1 MARETRRL
9 WIWPLL
15 VVLLWLFVGGPLG
28 SFAGRLAEVQE
39 NDNAAFLPQSAEST
53 EVLDV
58 LVGFQDEETIPVTV
72 VFEREGGLTPEDQQA
87 IAAYAEELA
96 EVDKI
101 AEGGVGQPIPSED
114 GEAAQVVVQVA
125 TTDGEEL
132 ITAVEGVREVLA
144 DPPDGLTALV
154 GGQGGVLGDFV
165 DAFGAID
172 GVLLVVA
179 ISVVLLILVVVYRT
193 PILPLVVVF
202 SAVLAL
208 GVASAAIYGLA
219 AGDVLTLN
227 GQSQG
232 ILFILAVGAATDYS
246 LLVVARFREELRDH
260 ESKYDAMRV
269 AYKGAFEPIVAS
281 GATVILGLLC
291 LLLSDLAS
299 LSGLGPVGAI
309 GIAGA
314 MLSSLTL
321 LPAALVLLGRWAF
334 WPFLPR
340 YGSEHTDTKGLWGR
354 LARLIR
360 ARARVVWLVTFLVL
374 AGSAAFVTQLDE
386 EQVPQTEL
394 FLTEVESVTAQEVI
408 DRHFEADNASPVQIV
423 TPEEHLQ
430 ATLELVSTHP
440 GIADSGS
447 PGAPGQPSQ
456 PAVFPLPSPGD
467 PTVPR
472 IVDGE
477 AIVLATLDDPAD
489 SQAASDTVRDLRT
502 DLDEVS
508 TDVLVGGSTAIN
520 LDTRD
525 VTGSDRAKVIPAILI
540 VIFVVLALLL
550 RALVAPV
557 LLIVAN
563 VLSFGA
569 TLGISALVFEHVF
582 DFPASDPSTSLIGF
596 VFLVALGIDYSIF
609 LMTRVREE
617 SIRQGTHPGIL
628 KGLSAT
634 GGVITSAG
642 IVLAATFAALGVV
655 PILFL
660 AQIGFIVAFGVL
672 LDALVVRSL
681 LVPAL
686 AYDVGPAIWWPSRLW
701 RERDHAD
708 AETAR
713 MLDGEGGSTPP
724 AGPGNRHTNSQA

>member
-1 MARETRRL
+1 MMGRNSRRL
-9 WIWPLL
+9 WVWPLL

-58 LVGFQDEETIPVTV
+58 LVGFQEEETLPVTV
-72 VFEREGGLTPEDQQA
+72 VFERSGGLTPEDQQT
-87 IAAYAEELA
+87 IADFSEELA
-96 EVDKI
+96 DVDNV
-101 AEGGVGQPIPSED
+101 ATGGVGQPIPSED

-125 TTDGEEL
+125 TTDGEE
-132 ITAVEGVREVLA
+132 IVTAVEDMRVVLD

-154 GGQGGVLGDFV
+154 GGQAGVLGDFV

-179 ISVVLLILVVVYRT
+179 VSVVLLILLLVYRT

-219 AGDVLTLN
+219 AADVLTVN

-246 LLVVARFREELRDH
+246 LLVVSRFREELRDH

-281 GATVILGLLC
+281 GLTVILGLLC

-299 LSGLGPVGAI
+299 LSGLGPVGAM

-334 WPFLPR
+334 WPFRPM

-354 LARLIR
+354 LARLVQ
-360 ARARVVWLVTFLVL
+360 ARHRVVWVGTFLAL
-374 AGSAAFVTQLDE
+374 AASAAFITQLDE
-386 EQVPQTEL
+386 DQVPQTEL

-408 DRHFEADNASPVQIV
+408 DAHYEADNASPTQVV
-423 TPEEHLQ
+423 VPEEELD
-430 ATLELVSTHP
+430 ATLELLAGHP
-440 GIADSGS
+440 GIAQPATD
-447 PGAPGQPSQ
+447 APGQPSQ
-456 PAVFPLPSPGD
+456 PAVFPLPSEDD
-467 PTVPR
+467 PREPKV
-472 IVDGE
+472 VDGQV
-477 AIVLATLDDPAD
+477 IVFATLADPAD
-489 SQAASDTVRDLRT
+489 SQAATDTVRDLRT

-508 TDVLVGGSTAIN
+508 GDVLVGGSTAIN

-525 VTGSDRAKVIPAILI
+525 VTGSDRAKVIPAILL

-557 LLIVAN
+557 LLIIAN

-686 AYDVGPAIWWPSRLW
+686 AYDIGRAIWWPSKLS
-701 RERDHAD
+701 RETDHAD
-708 AETAR
+708 AETAA
-713 MLDGEGGSTPP
+713 MLHDE
-724 AGPGNRHTNSQA
+724 R

>member
-9 WIWPLL
+9 WVWPLL
-15 VVLLWLFVGGPLG
+15 VVLLWLLVGGPLG

-39 NDNAAFLPQSAEST
+39 NDNSAFLPRSAEST
-53 EVLDV
+53 EVLDA
-58 LVGFQDEETIPVTV
+58 LVEFQDQETLPVTV
-72 VFEREGGLTPEDQQA
+72 VFEREGGLAPEDRGV
-87 IAAYAEELA
+87 IADYQRGLA
-96 EVDKI
+96 GVDSV
-101 AEGGVGQPIPSED
+101 AAGGVGPPIPSQD

-125 TTDGEEL
+125 TTDGDEL
-132 ITAVEGVREVLA
+132 IAAVDDMREVLA
-144 DPPDGLTALV
+144 DPPAGLTALV
-154 GGQGGVLGDFV
+154 GGQGGVLADFV

-179 ISVVLLILVVVYRT
+179 VGVVLVILVVVYRT

-208 GVASAAIYGLA
+208 GVASAAVYGLA
-219 AGDVLTLN
+219 AGDLLTLN

-260 ESKYDAMRV
+260 QSSYDAMRV
-269 AYKGAFEPIVAS
+269 AYKGAFEPILAS

-334 WPFLPR
+334 WPFRPH
-340 YGSEHTDTKGLWGR
+340 YGSEHTDDRGLWGR
-354 LARLIR
+354 LARLVQRR
-360 ARARVVWLVTFLVL
+360 ARLVWAVTFAAL
-374 AGSAAFVTQLDE
+374 AVASLFITQLDE
-386 EQVPQTEL
+386 EPVPQTEL
-394 FLTEVESVTAQEVI
+394 FLTEVESVTAQDVLDE
-408 DRHFEADNASPVQIV
+408 HFEADNASPVQV
-423 TPEEHLQ
+423 LVPQEHLA
-430 ATLELVSTHP
+430 ATLELVSSHP
-440 GIADSGS
+440 GIAPSGAAAAT
-447 PGAPGQPSQ
+447 GAEAAGRPP
-456 PAVFPLPSPGD
+456 VFPLPSPDD
-467 PTVPR
+467 PSQPR
-472 IVDGE
+472 VLDGQ
-477 AIVLATLDDPAD
+477 AIVLATLADPAD
-489 SQAASDTVRDLRT
+489 SAAANDTVRDLRAE
-502 DLDEVS
+502 LDQVS
-508 TDVLVGGSTAIN
+508 AEVLVGGSTAIN

-525 VTGSDRAKVIPAILI
+525 VTGSDRAKVIPAILV
-540 VIFVVLALLL
+540 VIFLVLALLL

-582 DFPASDPSTSLIGF
+582 GFPASDPATSLIGF

-686 AYDVGPAIWWPSRLW
+686 CYDVGRAIWWPSRLS
-701 RERDHAD
+701 READHAD
-708 AETAR
+708 AATER
-713 MLDGEGGSTPP
+713 MLRG
-724 AGPGNRHTNSQA
+724 